1 MMNLTLHN
9 SLTRTDSVFT
19 PLDRKNVRMYV
30 CGPTVYDFAHI
41 GNARPVI
48 VFDVLFRL
56 LRHIYGADH
65 VTYVR
70 NITDVD
76 DKINARAAEEYPDLP
91 LNEAIR
97 KVTEKTDRQF
107 HEDVAALGCLPPTV
121 EPRATEHIAEMRAL
135 IDRLVAS
142 GNAYVAE
149 DNVLFSVPS
158 MPDYGKLSRRP
169 LDEMIAGARV
179 EVAPYKRD
187 AMDFVLWKPSKPGE
201 PAWPSPAGITT
212 PGRPG
217 WHIEC
222 SAMADKWLWTEAL
235 SKLSESGHAHP
246 HQFDIHGGGIDL
258 LFPHHE
264 DEIAQ
269 SRCAFQ
275 TPALANYWMHNGFL
289 QVEGEKMSKSLGNFV
304 TIREL
309 RKRKKFGKRKW
320 LGNVIRFAMLQSHYT
335 QPIDWSVRLLE
346 QSESRLVKWQDFVK
360 ERTLRRTNR
369 VIFYEFIS
377 ALADNLN
384 TPAAF
389 SIIDEAINQERL
401 PEDRYTIYRIMR
413 LLGIRSKK
421 SRIAKLAE
429 SFQKRSLELQELLH
443 NEHDRVLFSSALE
456 SLTGHSGVSQITI
469 AGCLSGLEQFW
480 EENSFAPI
488 PVMQFANELSVL
500 QSKVIHKKTPRLERL
515 ARNLNGLADQLG
527 VLTSN
532 DWMNISKTATTNPI
546 FKSGKLKPEAIFFFY
561 FYNMIRFSK
570 EAKADH
576 LLTSMQYSSVKSD
589 FLNRARPAPSEFE
602 TQVRR
607 MVANRIEA
615 KKARDFDRADRIRED
630 LTKMGVVLKDTKDG
644 TTWEKIAQ

>member
-1 MMNLTLHN
+1 MRFDAMDLKLYDT
-9 SLTRTDSVFT
+9 LTREKRIFK
-19 PLDRKNVRMYV
+19 PLDPANVRMYV

-135 IDRLVAS
+135 IERLVAS

-158 MPDYGKLSRRP
+158 MPDYGRLSKRP

-187 AMDFVLWKPSKPGE
+187 PMDFVLWKPSKQGE
-201 PAWPSPAGITT
+201 PAWPSPAGIKT

-235 SKLSESGHAHP
+235 SKLSDSGRAHP

-269 SRCAFQ
+269 SRCAFH

-309 RKRKKFGKRKW
+309 LPDWPGE
-320 LGNVIRFAMLQSHYT
+320 VIRFNMLRTHYR
-335 QPIDWSVRLLE
+335 QPIDWTVRGLE
-346 QSESRLVKWQDFVK
+346 ESFGTYFDLSEVADEYLPSKPDQKFV
-360 ERTLRRTNR
+360 E
-369 VIFYEFIS
+369 
-377 ALADNLN
+377 ALADDLN
-384 TPAAF
+384 TPRCIARMHELRTAALRGH
-389 SIIDEAINQERL
+389 IDSGAALRASLNLVGLAVEVRETGDVMPMLSRGGLKDEIFEAFMMLFPKNYPVGRALRVLRQSQLDDMANEIAFLSERLKFADKDVRAGDALRLNGAIEDINQKILR
-401 PEDRYTIYRIMR
+401 RQHAR
-413 LLGIRSKK
+413 
-421 SRIAKLAE
+421 
-429 SFQKRSLELQELLH
+429 
-443 NEHDRVLFSSALE
+443 
-456 SLTGHSGVSQITI
+456 
-469 AGCLSGLEQFW
+469 
-480 EENSFAPI
+480 
-488 PVMQFANELSVL
+488 
-500 QSKVIHKKTPRLERL
+500 KVK
-515 ARNLNGLADQLG
+515 
-527 VLTSN
+527 
-532 DWMNISKTATTNPI
+532 
-546 FKSGKLKPEAIFFFY
+546 
-561 FYNMIRFSK
+561 
-570 EAKADH
+570 
-576 LLTSMQYSSVKSD
+576 
-589 FLNRARPAPSEFE
+589 
-602 TQVRR
+602 
-607 MVANRIEA
+607 
-615 KKARDFDRADRIRED
+615 DFDETDRIRDE
-630 LTKMGVVLKDTKDG
+630 LAAMGVVLKDTKDG
-644 TTWEKIAQ
+644 TTWEIVR